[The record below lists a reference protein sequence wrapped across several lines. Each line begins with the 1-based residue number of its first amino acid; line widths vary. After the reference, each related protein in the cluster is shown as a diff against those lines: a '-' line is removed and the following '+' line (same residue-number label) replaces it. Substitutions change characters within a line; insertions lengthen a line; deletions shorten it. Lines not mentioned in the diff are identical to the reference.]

1 MVPSTENSTFQLSA
15 GLLLVRMDGS
25 YWKSICDELQ
35 DAQRRWRTEQGAT
48 LSLLL
53 VLGEFRE
60 RLQLLQS
67 GSTDALGVL
76 ANFPEAP
83 ALLRSRHVRG
93 ADNLLRALRAAV
105 GRLEALRA
113 EIGGVHASVWL
124 RFLRCAVQRT
134 PSIAVSPADVAVGA
148 GRGTSMQRV
157 HLPPPLQ
164 CMQWVHA
171 VDHAY
176 GLETLLKLQLV
187 EVLSLGMPEA
197 ELQQVTRL
205 WELQPNL
212 IGEDLERVDALTD
225 ALTLPS

>member
-1 MVPSTENSTFQLSA
+1 M
-15 GLLLVRMDGS
+15 
-25 YWKSICDELQ
+25 
-35 DAQRRWRTEQGAT
+35 
-48 LSLLL
+48 
-53 VLGEFRE
+53 
-60 RLQLLQS
+60 
-67 GSTDALGVL
+67 
-76 ANFPEAP
+76 
-83 ALLRSRHVRG
+83 
-93 ADNLLRALRAAV
+93 
-105 GRLEALRA
+105 
-113 EIGGVHASVWL
+113 L
-124 RFLRCAVQRT
+124 RFLEAPQRT

-148 GRGTSMQRV
+148 GRGTSMQRAP
-157 HLPPPLQ
+157 PPPLQ

-212 IGEDLERVDALTD
+212 IGEDLERVDALAD

>member
-1 MVPSTENSTFQLSA
+1 
-15 GLLLVRMDGS
+15 
-25 YWKSICDELQ
+25 
-35 DAQRRWRTEQGAT
+35 
-48 LSLLL
+48 
-53 VLGEFRE
+53 
-60 RLQLLQS
+60 
-67 GSTDALGVL
+67 
-76 ANFPEAP
+76 
-83 ALLRSRHVRG
+83 
-93 ADNLLRALRAAV
+93 
-105 GRLEALRA
+105 
-113 EIGGVHASVWL
+113 
-124 RFLRCAVQRT
+124 
-134 PSIAVSPADVAVGA
+134 
-148 GRGTSMQRV
+148 MQRV

>member
-1 MVPSTENSTFQLSA
+1 
-15 GLLLVRMDGS
+15 MDGS

-93 ADNLLRALRAAV
+93 ADIALGYVNIVLDMLR
-105 GRLEALRA
+105 
-113 EIGGVHASVWL
+113 
-124 RFLRCAVQRT
+124 Q
-134 PSIAVSPADVAVGA
+134 
-148 GRGTSMQRV
+148 
-157 HLPPPLQ
+157 
-164 CMQWVHA
+164 
-171 VDHAY
+171 
-176 GLETLLKLQLV
+176 GLK
-187 EVLSLGMPEA
+187 
-197 ELQQVTRL
+197 
-205 WELQPNL
+205 NF
-212 IGEDLERVDALTD
+212 
-225 ALTLPS
+225 

>member
-1 MVPSTENSTFQLSA
+1 ML
-15 GLLLVRMDGS
+15 
-25 YWKSICDELQ
+25 
-35 DAQRRWRTEQGAT
+35 
-48 LSLLL
+48 
-53 VLGEFRE
+53 
-60 RLQLLQS
+60 
-67 GSTDALGVL
+67 AL
-76 ANFPEAP
+76 
-83 ALLRSRHVRG
+83 
-93 ADNLLRALRAAV
+93 
-105 GRLEALRA
+105 
-113 EIGGVHASVWL
+113 
-124 RFLRCAVQRT
+124 T
-134 PSIAVSPADVAVGA
+134 DVAVGA

-212 IGEDLERVDALTD
+212 IGEDLERVDALAD
-225 ALTLPS
+225 ALRVLELGAGLGICEGGGVGAGATLLTPIVTPIVTAVIAVVAPVVDSLPLHL

>member
-1 MVPSTENSTFQLSA
+1 MMKQLES
-15 GLLLVRMDGS
+15 
-25 YWKSICDELQ
+25 
-35 DAQRRWRTEQGAT
+35 EQGNMSEYTDKQA
-48 LSLLL
+48 LMSELKAQLEHEL
-53 VLGEFRE
+53 ELKSSNLAAEKLARAQINEE
-60 RLQLLQS
+60 RC
-67 GSTDALGVL
+67 VC
-76 ANFPEAP
+76 
-83 ALLRSRHVRG
+83 
-93 ADNLLRALRAAV
+93 
-105 GRLEALRA
+105 LEALRA

-212 IGEDLERVDALTD
+212 IGEDLERVDALAD